1 MSKELTHYTIRLKKY
16 STMISKVIYKGGL
29 RTEATHLKSGNIII
43 TDAPTDNQGKG
54 EAFSPTDLIA
64 TSLASCMLTI
74 MGIKANEMNLKIEGT
89 SAEIEK
95 IMTSQPRRIGQINIM
110 IKLPIK
116 VDKKTREIIER
127 VAMTCP
133 VDMSLSIDV
142 KREIKFQWLS

>member
-43 TDAPTDNQGKG
+43 TDAPCDNQGKG
-54 EAFSPTDLIA
+54 EAFSPTDLAA
-64 TSLASCMLTI
+64 TSLASCMLTV